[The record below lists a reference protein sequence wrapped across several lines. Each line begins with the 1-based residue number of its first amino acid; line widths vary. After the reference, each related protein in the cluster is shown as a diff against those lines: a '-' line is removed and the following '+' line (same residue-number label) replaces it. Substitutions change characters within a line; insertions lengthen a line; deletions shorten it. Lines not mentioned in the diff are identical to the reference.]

1 MVRQARSEVTVRE
14 AAELLNK
21 RLDETYKLVQS
32 GRLRGRKLVGR
43 WLIRISSVEDY
54 KCKREAKKR
63 KRLHRLPVPAPA
75 GVQAQGEVAIPA

>member
-43 WLIRISSVEDY
+43 WLIRMSSVEDY
-54 KCKREAKKR
+54 KRGMEAR
-63 KRLHRLPVPAPA
+63 MRIRARRVLSRPA
-75 GVQAQGEVAIPA
+75 GVVAEVAASAAAS

>member
-1 MVRQARSEVTVRE
+1 MVRQTRSEVTVRK

-43 WLIRISSVEDY
+43 WLIRMSSVEDY
-54 KCKREAKKR
+54 KRGMEAR
-63 KRLHRLPVPAPA
+63 MRSRARLVLSRPA
-75 GVQAQGEVAIPA
+75 GMVAPVAPSATTS